1 MIRPIQLL
9 TLCGLVLTPLCC
21 QASAIT
27 ISFSSSTEIG
37 GPGDILEFDADLIN
51 TTKVNHRLGAA
62 DITLSGLFATDP
74 TPFLSR
80 PATIGPGKSTG
91 AFEIF
96 TVTIPKLAAAP
107 ASNQG
112 VQGVLSITDI
122 SDNLLGTAA
131 FTVVTSPEPSLGGLF
146 LIAVAA
152 VALVYLPRVLRRG
165 RRT

>member
-1 MIRPIQLL
+1 MIRPIQLI

-27 ISFSSSTEIG
+27 ISFSSSTEIRE
-37 GPGDILEFDADLIN
+37 PGDILEFDADLIN
-51 TTKVNHRLGAA
+51 TTKLTIDLGAA
-62 DITLSGLFATDP
+62 DVTLSGLFDTDP
-74 TPFLSR
+74 TPFLSG

-107 ASNQG
+107 ASNR
-112 VQGVLSITDI
+112 GVLSITDI
-122 SDNLLGTAA
+122 NDNLLGTAA
-131 FTVVTSPEPSLGGLF
+131 FTVVTSPEPSSGGLF

-152 VALVYLPRVLRRG
+152 VALFYLPLVLRRG